1 MSKVITQQLV
11 RVAGLLGASKRRVP
25 VGGGK
30 KVSSRPGPALA
41 TQHTIAVLQAQDE
54 QRSSGLLYESNLR
67 KLKTETKG
75 ASASAQRV
83 LQRLQARQGR

>member
-1 MSKVITQQLV
+1 MSKVITQFH
-11 RVAGLLGASKRRVP
+11 GWLLGASKNR
-25 VGGGK
+25 VGGWK
-30 KVSSRPGPALA
+30 KGSSRPGAALA

-54 QRSSGLLYESNLR
+54 HRSSGLLYESNLR